1 MNNFVPTRQRVLD
14 AALSA
19 FGSDGYAA
27 TSLDALAEQLGVRKQ
42 TILYYF
48 PSKQALFDSVI
59 DAAAQDLVELFEQE
73 ASRGLTGID
82 QVEAI
87 VRRIFRLAVNRP
99 ELLGL
104 VREVTRPGSITVGR
118 LSAHVG
124 PTVDRAREFLEREM
138 TAGRL
143 RRSDPSMLLLSLYS
157 TVVGVASELEVQRAM
172 GIPPS
177 RRATVVRRTEL
188 TRFLR
193 AALAPTD
200 SPAPSQ

>member
-1 MNNFVPTRQRVLD
+1 MPTRQRVLD

-19 FGSDGYAA
+19 FGTDGYAA
-27 TSLDALAEQLGVRKQ
+27 TSLDTLAEQLGVRKQ

-59 DAAAQDLVELFEQE
+59 DAAAQDLVELFEEE

-87 VRRIFRLAVNRP
+87 VRRVFRLAVNRP

-118 LSAHVG
+118 LGSHVG
-124 PTVDRAREFLEREM
+124 PTVERARKFLEREM
-138 TAGRL
+138 AAGRL

-157 TVVGVASELEVQRAM
+157 TVVGVAGELEVQRAM
-172 GIPPS
+172 GLPPS
-177 RRATVVRRTEL
+177 RRATVVRRLEL

-200 SPAPSQ
+200 PLPLSP

>member
-1 MNNFVPTRQRVLD
+1 MNNLVPTRQRVLD

-19 FGSDGYAA
+19 FGTYGYSA
-27 TSLDALAEQLGVRKQ
+27 TSLDALAAQTGVRKQ

-59 DAAAQDLVELFEQE
+59 DAAAYDLVELFEQE

-104 VREVTRPGSITVGR
+104 IREVTRPGSITAGR

-124 PTVDRAREFLEREM
+124 PTVERARLFLESEM
-138 TAGRL
+138 EAGRL

-172 GIPPS
+172 GIGPS
-177 RRATVVRRTEL
+177 RRATVVRRAEL
-188 TRFLR
+188 TRFVR
-193 AALAPTD
+193 AALAPTGT
-200 SPAPSQ
+200 

>member
-48 PSKQALFDSVI
+48 PSKQVLFDSVI

-118 LSAHVG
+118 LSAHVS